1 MNRKHVGTVCMSTS
15 AIGRQPVI
23 IIAAKIG
30 QRNIRKEIRNVKNN
44 SPNLKY
50 DEYRFYN
57 QSLRETVNFL
67 KTISSV
73 PPKTYGEMLLSK
85 RHKKKRR

>member
-1 MNRKHVGTVCMSTS
+1 M
-15 AIGRQPVI
+15 
-23 IIAAKIG
+23 
-30 QRNIRKEIRNVKNN
+30 KNN

-50 DEYRFYN
+50 EEDRFYN
-57 QSLRETVNFL
+57 QSLRETVNFF